1 MNLFVSISIIVGTF
15 SMSTISAFLICYF
28 NNYPFMNPELTKE
41 EKESRLN
48 EHIRNVPML
57 LFQSTT
63 FMYVVSDNIIP
74 YGQHTWLESCYS
86 IASYCFLIEA
96 VYYVY
101 HRFIHKYYYAEIHK
115 KHHKNIIVYPIDTFF
130 LTEMDDLA
138 SIISI
143 GLPVI
148 FIRITAMEQ
157 VFILYMY
164 ITSSYLS
171 HSNLYWCHHNI
182 HHRFMKYN
190 YCILFP
196 IFDILFG
203 TYNNT
208 LLLSE

>member
-1 MNLFVSISIIVGTF
+1 MNLLVSLSIIVGTF

-28 NNYPFMNPELTKE
+28 NNYPFINPQFTTKE
-41 EKESRLN
+41 KEMRLN

-115 KHHKNIIVYPIDTFF
+115 KHHKTLLY
-130 LTEMDDLA
+130 
-138 SIISI
+138 
-143 GLPVI
+143 
-148 FIRITAMEQ
+148 
-157 VFILYMY
+157 IL
-164 ITSSYLS
+164 L
-171 HSNLYWCHHNI
+171 
-182 HHRFMKYN
+182 
-190 YCILFP
+190 ILF
-196 IFDILFG
+196 F
-203 TYNNT
+203 
-208 LLLSE
+208 